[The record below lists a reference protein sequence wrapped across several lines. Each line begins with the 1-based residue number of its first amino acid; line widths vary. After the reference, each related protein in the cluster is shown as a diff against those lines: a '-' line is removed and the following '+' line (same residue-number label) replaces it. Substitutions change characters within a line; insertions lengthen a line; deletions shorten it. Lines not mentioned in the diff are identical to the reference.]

1 MKTIVKIAVVTF
13 SMQAGLASAAPNA
26 AFQSAAARPVAVNIT
41 VGELSDASEMI
52 SAATAAGD
60 DLKAGRLLSDLF
72 SNGLKIEKAV
82 PVRADED
89 AAPVPAPA
97 SAGVVA
103 PALADRGYRAPVTG
117 TVKSALGLKPSI
129 ASYYTTAQPLPMT
142 AEQKDAAKEAAE
154 KAAKPKRVAWGFSIL
169 AIALLLLILL

>member
-1 MKTIVKIAVVTF
+1 MKTIVKIAVVTL
-13 SMQAGLASAAPNA
+13 SMQAGLANAAPNA
-26 AFQSAAARPVAVNIT
+26 GFQPAAARPVAVNVT

-89 AAPVPAPA
+89 AAPAVPAA
-97 SAGVVA
+97 GGVVA
-103 PALADRGYRAPVTG
+103 PALADRGYRAPVTE

-142 AEQKDAAKEAAE
+142 AEQKDAAKDAAE
-154 KAAKPKRVAWGFSIL
+154 KAAKPKRVAWGLSIL
-169 AIALLLLILL
+169 TIALLILFLL